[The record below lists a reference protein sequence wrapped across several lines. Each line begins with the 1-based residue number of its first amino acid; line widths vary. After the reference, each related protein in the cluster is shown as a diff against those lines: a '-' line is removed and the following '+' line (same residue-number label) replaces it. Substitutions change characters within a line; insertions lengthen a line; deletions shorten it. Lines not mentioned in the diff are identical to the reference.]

1 MLSTRSKGEASLTKF
16 TDNPERIGKEKP
28 KKKIKKMADAGTPE
42 TTQQLDTGDKN
53 HTPNPEDNEDKTQ
66 NIDPIYEMYLPDL
79 NNTPLSQAL
88 KTGLDYRMEDEV
100 IVECPKQKQYFGVDT
115 FLVQRI
121 SGWICIYTD
130 DGCESFPINCSRTK
144 FTPSLL
150 EKALKGAEKQ
160 RATPKDLPGED
171 WLWKIKTVLGRIQLD
186 KRLDAYADLVS
197 RYARNSVSLEHA
209 NMVNRGTDSG
219 YLKVAKLELRARKI
233 ANRMDKIVAV
243 MMQDNAYRQQAQF
256 KMYPTPTINPI
267 NQMISSP
274 AETDKITAAT
284 MQEAEEIMAIAY
296 PSGTEPP
303 VAVTDNTIT
312 QTTQAVIP
320 TNTTVT
326 TAADRLDCRRAHRP
340 ASPTFTMN
348 VAMDN
353 CLGATANPL
362 LIVNTGN
369 NGNTNSFITMTLAM
383 NCQNCQDNQN
393 TITFDNNIPKA
404 DKRINARL
412 VEIASQ
418 GPGETTATNH
428 HDRPIPD
435 RH

>member
-1 MLSTRSKGEASLTKF
+1 
-16 TDNPERIGKEKP
+16 
-28 KKKIKKMADAGTPE
+28 MADAGTPE
-42 TTQQLDTGDKN
+42 ITQQLDTGDKN
-53 HTPNPEDNEDKTQ
+53 HTPIPEDNEDKTQ
-66 NIDPIYEMYLPDL
+66 NIDRIYEMYLPDL
-79 NNTPLSQAL
+79 NNTSLSQAL

-100 IVECPKQKQYFGVDT
+100 MVECPKQKQYFRVDT

-130 DGCESFPINCSRTK
+130 DECESFPINCSRTK
-144 FTPSLL
+144 FAPSLL

-171 WLWKIKTVLGRIQLD
+171 WPWKIKTVLGRIQLD

-209 NMVNRGTDSG
+209 HMVNRGTDSG
-219 YLKVAKLELRARKI
+219 YLEVAKLELRARKI
-233 ANRMDKIVAV
+233 ANRMDQMVAV

-256 KMYPTPTINPI
+256 KMYPTPTINTI
-267 NQMISSP
+267 NQMITSP
-274 AETDKITAAT
+274 AEADKITAAT

-326 TAADRLDCRRAHRP
+326 TVADRLDCRRAHRP

-369 NGNTNSFITMTLAM
+369 DGNTNSFITMTL
-383 NCQNCQDNQN
+383 
-393 TITFDNNIPKA
+393 
-404 DKRINARL
+404 
-412 VEIASQ
+412 V
-418 GPGETTATNH
+418 TN
-428 HDRPIPD
+428 RQI
-435 RH
+435 R